1 MTYFFDH
8 GFGDVRVVTISTI
21 AFAGLDLDIDLDMT
35 FSKVQHFAQGGYLLG
50 FGPTTREVGGGV
62 EAAQVGKI
70 EVEDV
75 AGAIGSFVDGGV
87 VKDDGV
93 PIPTHVY
100 VKFDGVDG
108 QGEGITK
115 SRECIFR
122 GKMRASAMGNSL
134 NVVTHRWCS
143 TSPLDRKTMCYTAPI
158 LPRKRLKKGRSG
170 ATCLL
175 YTYACKRTA
184 QKGYGYMKL
193 ELGMT
198 GEATTTVVHE
208 NTAAAVGAGGVE
220 VFGTPMMIA
229 LMENAAWRAVAA
241 NLDEGDVT
249 LGVLVNVQHLGATPL
264 GQQVRATA
272 ELAEIDGRRLV
283 FKVEAYDEQ
292 KKIGAGIHER
302 FIVNLERFLKR
313 LAQ

>member
-8 GFGDVRVVTISTI
+8 GFGDVRVVAISTI
-21 AFAGLDLDIDLDMT
+21 AFAGLDLDVDLDMT
-35 FSKVQHFAQGGYLLG
+35 FSEVQYFAQGGYLLG
-50 FGPTTREVGGGV
+50 FGPTTWEVGGGV

-75 AGAIGSFVDGGV
+75 SGAIGSFVDGGV

-100 VKFDGVDG
+100 VKFDGVNG

-115 SRECIFR
+115 SGECIFR

-134 NVVTHRWCS
+134 NAVTHRWYS
-143 TSPLDRKTMCYTAPI
+143 TSPLDRKTMLY
-158 LPRKRLKKGRSG
+158 RSNSTTETVKEG
-170 ATCLL
+170 KIRGDLFVI
-175 YTYACKRTA
+175 YVCKRTA

-241 NLDEGDVT
+241 SLDEGDVT

-313 LAQ
+313 LARL